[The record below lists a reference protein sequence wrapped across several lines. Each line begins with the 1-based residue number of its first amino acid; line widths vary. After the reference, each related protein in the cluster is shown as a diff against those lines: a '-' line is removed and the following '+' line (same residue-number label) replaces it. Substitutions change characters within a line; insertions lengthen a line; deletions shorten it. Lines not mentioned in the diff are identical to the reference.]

1 MKKIKDVR
9 LTRRV
14 GKMESKELEKLNE
27 LEKKFSGEIEELRKD
42 FIEIISGR
50 KEFDS
55 SYFEENFDIGSLKD
69 AIANDIDVSDEIIN
83 KSGHPYVFGDRES
96 VEEFWKEE
104 YMHMYKAFWTL
115 MYEYVNPLKHLY

>member
-1 MKKIKDVR
+1 M
-9 LTRRV
+9 LTINKT
-14 GKMESKELEKLNE
+14 GLLTMEVIDIYRY
-27 LEKKFSGEIEELRKD
+27 FFG
-42 FIEIISGR
+42 
-50 KEFDS
+50 
-55 SYFEENFDIGSLKD
+55 FEENFDIGSLKD

>member
-1 MKKIKDVR
+1 M
-9 LTRRV
+9 
-14 GKMESKELEKLNE
+14 
-27 LEKKFSGEIEELRKD
+27 SGEIEELRKD

-83 KSGHPYVFGDRES
+83 KSGHPYVFD
-96 VEEFWKEE
+96 
-104 YMHMYKAFWTL
+104 M
-115 MYEYVNPLKHLY
+115 